1 MRYYSEEATKDLRAE
16 FEEEV
21 LRWPQATA
29 TRMFGCPCYQANGKL
44 FAFLVTNG
52 VVITQPGPSD
62 KEALSRRFHAGPF
75 RDGRWV
81 VRGWLRLSVENR
93 RDLGRIMPFVR
104 KSYQAALGDTSDGA
118 SGAKRPASGRGR
130 REGNSTWSKTR

>member
-21 LRWPQATA
+21 LRWPQVTEK
-29 TRMFGCPCYQANGKL
+29 RMFGCPCYQANGKL

-75 RDGRWV
+75 REGRRV
-81 VRGWLRLSVENR
+81 VRGWLRLSVENK
-93 RDLGRIMPFVR
+93 RDLGRIMPFVS
-104 KSYQAALGDTSDGA
+104 KSYQEALGDISDGA
-118 SGAKRPASGRGR
+118 SGAKRPGSGRGR
-130 REGNSTWSKTR
+130 SGGKSTWSKTR